1 MTKVTEAKQAKDA
14 NTVLWEAL
22 GKTDPKHT
30 KPFSRAGGFKGTAL
44 KPIWIVKRLTEQF
57 GPIGQGWGMGKPDF
71 QVVDLIQCTGKVMVY
86 CTVEC
91 WHTQPENTFYGV
103 GGDTVQ
109 DKFNSGKFAAD
120 DEAFKKAFTD
130 AVNNAFKFVGVG
142 ADIHMGQFD
151 DSKYVAAVTREFAEG
166 TGDGEQGNAHPKA
179 ARGLDGP
186 ITSKAKLHEALCHYQ
201 REIARCGD
209 DETLTAFIET
219 DKDYVAFV
227 NQCERDAPHYLHG
240 GEPAPPEF
248 VGLFDQIKNKRDQFA
263 MEEMA

>member
-1 MTKVTEAKQAKDA
+1 MTAVTKAKLEKAA
-14 NTVLWEAL
+14 NTAIWEAL
-22 GKTDPKHT
+22 GKTDPAHT

-71 QVVDLIQCTGKVMVY
+71 QIVDLVESTGKVMVY

-91 WHTQPENTFYGV
+91 WHTHPENTFYGV

-151 DSKYVAAVTREFAEG
+151 DSKYVAAVAREFAEG
-166 TGDGEQGNAHPKA
+166 ASNGEQDAHPKA

-201 REIARCGD
+201 REINRCGD
-209 DETLTAFIET
+209 DDTLTAFIET

-248 VGLFDQIKNKRDQFA
+248 VGLFDRIKQMRDEFQLENA
-263 MEEMA
+263 Q